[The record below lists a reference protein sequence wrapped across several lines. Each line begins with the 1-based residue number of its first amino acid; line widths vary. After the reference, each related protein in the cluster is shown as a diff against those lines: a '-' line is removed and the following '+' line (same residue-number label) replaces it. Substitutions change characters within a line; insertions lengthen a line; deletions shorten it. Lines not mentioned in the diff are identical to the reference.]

1 MSAVVA
7 GVGLRVDSDSNALL
21 YGGGVAPAAIL
32 RGEVAQ
38 PANLMAPLLQVCPE
52 RSAPHLGTIWKA
64 AGKRERSVLCDHD
77 SVVRGFIFGQP
88 GCCVRTCCQ

>member
-1 MSAVVA
+1 MCGLAQRAALSCAEWLLSLSAVVA

-38 PANLMAPLLQVCPE
+38 PANLMAPLLQVWP
-52 RSAPHLGTIWKA
+52 RAKRAAPWNDMEGSRQA
-64 AGKRERSVLCDHD
+64 
-77 SVVRGFIFGQP
+77 
-88 GCCVRTCCQ
+88 RTQRLV